1 MANWRALAAQAAAVT
16 HVPAP
21 LLDAQIMQESH
32 GNPKARSSAGAEG
45 IAQFMPAT
53 ARSMGVNPWDPGS
66 AIAGMARMDAANF
79 AKYHNWKDVLSIYNS
94 GRGWATGRQIG
105 QTRNYVDSILSAAG
119 FPNLGGAHNE
129 RSQGGGAMS
138 GIPGLDAAMGQSSSF
153 KQIAGAML
161 MQAAA
166 NGGQFDPGSL
176 LGLVA
181 ARNQMQVSTP
191 VGGSNAGGGQS
202 GSPGPL
208 LAGSSQGGGFLPK
221 GATYKGN
228 RADQGRDFQTN
239 SGGAIIAPGDG
250 QVLAVK
256 SDPHGFG
263 PAYPIVQFTTGP
275 YKGRTMYIGHT
286 ISKLPAGTRFRA
298 GTVLSHTG
306 TRGIGNATLPGWAEI
321 GYAPHG
327 NPGPFGQP
335 TPF

>member
-1 MANWRALAAQAAAVT
+1 MANWRALAAQAAVQS
-16 HVPAP
+16 HVPVS
-21 LLDAQIMQESH
+21 LLDAQIMQESG
-32 GNPKARSSAGAEG
+32 GNPRARSGAGAEG

-53 ARSMGVNPWDPGS
+53 AKSMGVNPWDPAS
-66 AIAGMARMDAANF
+66 AIAGMAHMDAANF

-94 GRGWATGRQIG
+94 GRGWATGQQIG
-105 QTRNYVDSILSAAG
+105 QTRNYVNSILSAAG
-119 FPNLGGAHNE
+119 AFPNVGGAHNE
-129 RSQGGGAMS
+129 RSIGASNMA
-138 GIPGLDAAMGQSSSF
+138 GIPGADAALGQSSSF

-181 ARNQMQVSTP
+181 ARQQL
-191 VGGSNAGGGQS
+191 GGAQ
-202 GSPGPL
+202 SPGAAPVTQMTQMTQNL
-208 LAGSSQGGGFLPK
+208 TPGGQGGGFLPK
-221 GATYKGN
+221 GATYKAN

-250 QVLAVK
+250 KVIAVK

-263 PAYPIVQFTTGP
+263 PSYPIVQFSSGP

-286 ISKLPAGTRFRA
+286 LSTLPPGTRFRA
-298 GTVLSHTG
+298 GTVISHTG
-306 TRGIGNATLPGWAEI
+306 THGVGNATLPGWAEI
-321 GYAPHG
+321 GFAPGG